1 MLRACGA
8 LARVALRSAPVSRL
22 PAVSE
27 PLDDEAEVIDGI
39 PVLPEEP
46 ALVGG
51 PTAGTV
57 SDPGGR
63 SRGLAV
69 RVPARVQAAVAAL
82 GGVLAGAAIVG
93 FVRRRSRRRSGAL
106 TRRSP
111 IGAIRRGRERGRRGA
126 TSELVD
132 VVASRSLLVDVHLLG
147 SRGRDRR
154 R

>member
-1 MLRACGA
+1 
-8 LARVALRSAPVSRL
+8 
-22 PAVSE
+22 VSE
-27 PLDDEAEVIDGI
+27 PLDDEAEVIDGV

-46 ALVGG
+46 TLADASA
-51 PTAGTV
+51 AGAV
-57 SDPGGR
+57 SGSDRR
-63 SRGLAV
+63 SRALAV
-69 RVPARVQAAVAAL
+69 RVPAPVQAAVAAL

-111 IGAIRRGRERGRRGA
+111 IRVLRRGA
-126 TSELVD
+126 ERNRRGAASELVQ

-147 SRGRDRR
+147 SRGQDRR

>member
-1 MLRACGA
+1 MWS
-8 LARVALRSAPVSRL
+8 VPVSRL

-27 PLDDEAEVIDGI
+27 PLDDEAEVIDGV

-46 ALVGG
+46 ALVDAS
-51 PTAGTV
+51 TAGPV
-57 SDPGGR
+57 SGLAGR
-63 SRGLAV
+63 SRALAV
-69 RVPARVQAAVAAL
+69 RMPAPVQAAVAAL

-93 FVRRRSRRRSGAL
+93 FVRRRGRRRSSAL

-111 IGAIRRGRERGRRGA
+111 IRVLRRGA
-126 TSELVD
+126 ERKRRGPASELVQ

-147 SRGRDRR
+147 SRSQDRR